1 MKKLSQLLEKIEY
14 KCVAGS
20 PDVSIDEVVYD
31 SRKVSEGCLFICITG
46 ANADGHEFAASA
58 VKKGA
63 RALVVEKDIP
73 IGDMKD
79 VTVIRVENTR
89 YTLAFV
95 SAAWFGHPAERMKV
109 IGVTGTKGK
118 TTTTYLVSPFSSFV
132 ISVGL
137 DPSEH
142 SLNIRCTTG
151 AASGSGIQV
160 RLSSGDLR

>member
-73 IGDMKD
+73 DRK
-79 VTVIRVENTR
+79 
-89 YTLAFV
+89 
-95 SAAWFGHPAERMKV
+95 
-109 IGVTGTKGK
+109 
-118 TTTTYLVSPFSSFV
+118 
-132 ISVGL
+132 SV
-137 DPSEH
+137 
-142 SLNIRCTTG
+142 
-151 AASGSGIQV
+151 V
-160 RLSSGDLR
+160 